1 MFIRGF
7 TDVLV
12 LEMGMLQVSIRC
24 FFDLENTNKKKS
36 KLEKI
41 FGFGLIS
48 GLGVVFRVFLGLG
61 LV

>member
-1 MFIRGF
+1 
-7 TDVLV
+7 
-12 LEMGMLQVSIRC
+12 MGMLQVSIRC

-41 FGFGLIS
+41 FGFGLFS

>member
-1 MFIRGF
+1 MRGF

-12 LEMGMLQVSIRC
+12 LEMRMLQVSIRC
-24 FFDLENTNKKKS
+24 FLTLKTPKKKKS

-48 GLGVVFRVFLGLG
+48 RFGVVFRVFLGHG